1 MDPGDAK
8 PGSPEAPSGNLKQPK
23 TATALPS
30 SGSVVSSVPKAQRNA
45 SAKTAS
51 GKHPAASVRTA
62 KSAATARPQG
72 SEGTAPSKKATTR
85 PPPTPTLP
93 PPTPTLP
100 PPTPSAHTES
110 KLLNE
115 TAIKERAEGRAKVP
129 YEFRD
134 SLKRFSF
141 SPTGVL
147 KILRMSL
154 IIGALACFIIAQ
166 ANESFI
172 TITILEIFIV
182 LFFILIYMLTLHH
195 LLTYLHWPLLDLTNS
210 IITAVFLSVVAILAM
225 QEKKRRH
232 LFYVGGSLCLTAVI
246 VCCIDAFVVTKMMR
260 TNLKRFL
267 GIEFESKFS
276 SAKDAYPETG
286 PDAPQRPA

>member
-30 SGSVVSSVPKAQRNA
+30 SGS
-45 SAKTAS
+45 
-51 GKHPAASVRTA
+51 
-62 KSAATARPQG
+62 
-72 SEGTAPSKKATTR
+72 
-85 PPPTPTLP
+85 
-93 PPTPTLP
+93 
-100 PPTPSAHTES
+100 
-110 KLLNE
+110 
-115 TAIKERAEGRAKVP
+115 
-129 YEFRD
+129 
-134 SLKRFSF
+134 
-141 SPTGVL
+141 
-147 KILRMSL
+147 SL

-276 SAKDAYPETG
+276 SAKDTYPETG

>member
-30 SGSVVSSVPKAQRNA
+30 SGS
-45 SAKTAS
+45 
-51 GKHPAASVRTA
+51 
-62 KSAATARPQG
+62 
-72 SEGTAPSKKATTR
+72 
-85 PPPTPTLP
+85 
-93 PPTPTLP
+93 
-100 PPTPSAHTES
+100 
-110 KLLNE
+110 
-115 TAIKERAEGRAKVP
+115 
-129 YEFRD
+129 
-134 SLKRFSF
+134 
-141 SPTGVL
+141 
-147 KILRMSL
+147 SL

>member
-1 MDPGDAK
+1 MDPEDAK
-8 PGSPEAPSGNLKQPK
+8 PESSEAPSGNLKQPE
-23 TATALPS
+23 TAAALAS
-30 SGSVVSSVPKAQRNA
+30 SGSVVSSVPKAQRNI
-45 SAKTAS
+45 SAKTAPR
-51 GKHPAASVRTA
+51 KHPAVSIRSAQ
-62 KSAATARPQG
+62 SAAAARPQG
-72 SEGTAPSKKATTR
+72 SEGTAPSRKATRR
-85 PPPTPTLP
+85 PPPK
-93 PPTPTLP
+93 PTLP

-115 TAIKERAEGRAKVP
+115 TAIKERAQGRAKVP
-129 YEFRD
+129 YKFRD

-141 SPTGVL
+141 SPTGML

-172 TITILEIFIV
+172 TITSLEICIV
-182 LFFILIYMLTLHH
+182 VFFILIYVLTLHH

-246 VCCIDAFVVTKMMR
+246 VCCIDAFVVTKKMR

-267 GIEFESKFS
+267 GVEFESKLS
-276 SAKDAYPETG
+276 PAKDAYPETG